1 MYGGPWNVL
10 RFYHRSGYTYVVSLD
25 SLYNFSREPGWKKS
39 WNMPME
45 SYWDK
50 SQLFGGGQEYP
61 LTEDFNHNLPIQF
74 LTYKVIKCVANH
86 NHLCWKPLIT
96 AIVSQKSSV
105 FLPQVFL
112 LGRLKLAAHQI
123 WTWLIWNAAPV
134 ARRAGVRTADR
145 PNTETS
151 VFALSQPARSGA
163 KFVYTEMWALSGKTQ
178 LQLGGVAQLQSL
190 MWNNSNMWTSLLKMQ

>member
-1 MYGGPWNVL
+1 ML
-10 RFYHRSGYTYVVSLD
+10 RLYHLSGETYVVSLD
-25 SLYNFSREPGWKKS
+25 SLYGFRWEPGFKKS
-39 WNMPME
+39 WNTPRME

-50 SQLFGGGQEYP
+50 SQLFGDGQEHP
-61 LTEDFNHNLPIQF
+61 LTEGFNHSLSIHFQ
-74 LTYKVIKCVANH
+74 TCKVIKRVANH

-96 AIVSQKSSV
+96 AIVSQQSSD

-151 VFALSQPARSGA
+151 VFALSLAARSGA
-163 KFVYTEMWALSGKTQ
+163 KSVYTEMWALSGKT
-178 LQLGGVAQLQSL
+178 QLQSL
-190 MWNNSNMWTSLLKMQ
+190 MWNNSNMWTSLLKTQ